1 MKKEAIYR
9 ARIDRTDARRRILYV
24 ASTASHLRRFH
35 QPYLE
40 ALKAEFDVFTM
51 ANGEGVDY
59 AIPFQKRF
67 FSLQNLRAICSI
79 RKILRHKRFDGV
91 ILNTSL
97 AAFLVRI
104 AMIGLRVRP
113 GVLNIVHGYLFDLPV
128 KGIRG
133 RLMLLCEQI
142 ASRYTDEIAVMNR
155 ADLEIAHKYRLARG
169 KIHFIRGMGYTI
181 GQSCVSPDPAL
192 RQNLTPCGERLLT
205 YVGELSARKNQAFL
219 IRCAARFREKGM
231 GIRLMLV
238 GDGKARGELE
248 ALIRACDL
256 EHNVIL
262 LGNREP
268 VLPYLAVTD
277 LYVSASQAEG
287 LPFNVMEA
295 MACGL
300 PVVAS
305 DCKGQSDLLRAYP
318 NRLYPVGDEA
328 AFCSLVER
336 ELKEAR
342 LGAGAVAYTGLEAY
356 TLKSVFKENLNIMK
370 GFF

>member
-1 MKKEAIYR
+1 MKKEAIHR

-24 ASTASHLRRFH
+24 ASTASHLCRFH
-35 QPYLE
+35 QPYIE
-40 ALKAEFDVFTM
+40 ALKTEFDVFTM

-59 AIPFQKRF
+59 EIPFQKRF
-67 FSLQNLRAICSI
+67 FSLQNLRAIRSI
-79 RKILRHKRFDGV
+79 RKVLRDKPFDGV

-97 AAFLVRI
+97 AAFLVRA
-104 AMIGLRVRP
+104 AMIGLRERP

-128 KGIRG
+128 KGMRA

-142 ASRYTDEIAVMNR
+142 VSRYTDEIAVMNR
-155 ADLEIAHKYRLARG
+155 EDLEIAHKYRLARG
-169 KIHFIRGMGYTI
+169 RIHFIRGMGYSI
-181 GQSCVSPDPAL
+181 DQGFASPDPAL
-192 RQNLTPCGERLLT
+192 RQSLTPGGERLLT

-219 IRCAARFREKGM
+219 IRCVARLREKGM

-256 EHNVIL
+256 ENNVIL

-268 VLPYLAVTD
+268 ILPYLAVTD
-277 LYVSASQAEG
+277 LYVSASQVEG

-300 PVVAS
+300 PMVIS
-305 DCKGQSDLLRAYP
+305 DCKGQRDLLRAYP

-328 AFCSLVER
+328 AFCNQVER
-336 ELKEAR
+336 ALKEER
-342 LGAGAVAYTGLEAY
+342 LGVWAAAYTGLEAY
-356 TLKSVFKENLNIMK
+356 RLESVFDENLNTMK